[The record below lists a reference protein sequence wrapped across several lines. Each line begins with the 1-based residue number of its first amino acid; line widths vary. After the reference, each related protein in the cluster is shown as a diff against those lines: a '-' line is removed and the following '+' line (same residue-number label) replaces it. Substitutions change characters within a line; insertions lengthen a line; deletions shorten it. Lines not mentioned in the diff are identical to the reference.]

1 MLLEEHKACVAW
13 HQHNPH
19 AEENEDFCLLT
30 MQLWFSKSDFPL
42 DNVIST
48 NPLVL
53 TLQDACA
60 RPTSRL

>member
-13 HQHNPH
+13 HQHNPY
-19 AEENEDFCLLT
+19 AEEDEDFCLLT
-30 MQLWFSKSDFPL
+30 MQLWLSKSDFPL

-48 NPLVL
+48 SPLVL